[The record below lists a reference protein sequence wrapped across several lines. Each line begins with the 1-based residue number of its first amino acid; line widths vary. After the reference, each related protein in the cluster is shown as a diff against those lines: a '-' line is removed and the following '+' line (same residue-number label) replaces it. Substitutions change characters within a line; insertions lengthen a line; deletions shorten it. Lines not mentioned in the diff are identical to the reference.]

1 MALLI
6 LNAGSSSLKYRLYR
20 HSDLHQIAA
29 GTLDGLSPG
38 AAHNDHGQAIEQV
51 IAEVRGALPANE
63 ALTAIGHRVV
73 HGGDTFSRAS
83 LIDEG
88 VLSTLDSLAALAPLH
103 NPPALAIMRAC
114 QKHFPA
120 LPQVAV
126 FDTAFHHTLPERARC
141 YPLPQALCQ
150 HHAIRRFGFHG
161 ISHGYVA
168 RQAGEYLGR
177 DNLKLISL
185 HLGNGASAAAIDSG
199 RCIDTSMGLTPLE
212 GLMMGTRAGD
222 LDPGIIFH
230 LARNSSLSLTEL
242 ETLLTKESGLLGL
255 CGSADMRDVMS
266 GTESGDPRALLAL
279 DLYTYRVRKYIGA
292 YAAALGGL
300 DALIFTAGIGEHHPT
315 VRARICEGLEFL
327 GIDLDPE
334 RNMATRAIIGP
345 IQREG
350 ATTAVLVVPTNE
362 ELEIAR
368 QVRQLLDVTEYAE
381 SSARD

>member
-1 MALLI
+1 
-6 LNAGSSSLKYRLYR
+6 
-20 HSDLHQIAA
+20 
-29 GTLDGLSPG
+29 
-38 AAHNDHGQAIEQV
+38 
-51 IAEVRGALPANE
+51 
-63 ALTAIGHRVV
+63 
-73 HGGDTFSRAS
+73 
-83 LIDEG
+83 
-88 VLSTLDSLAALAPLH
+88 
-103 NPPALAIMRAC
+103 
-114 QKHFPA
+114 
-120 LPQVAV
+120 
-126 FDTAFHHTLPERARC
+126 
-141 YPLPQALCQ
+141 
-150 HHAIRRFGFHG
+150 
-161 ISHGYVA
+161 
-168 RQAGEYLGR
+168 
-177 DNLKLISL
+177 
-185 HLGNGASAAAIDSG
+185 
-199 RCIDTSMGLTPLE
+199 
-212 GLMMGTRAGD
+212 MGTRAGD

-381 SSARD
+381 SSTRD